1 MKKMIAWVFLLALVV
16 SACASSSANR
26 MSDSEMQQY
35 QNLLAKADVRDVVNR
50 LFISTDNREWDSVKA
65 VFAPEVLFEN
75 SGVISSEPAEPILG
89 FTNYGVVQGFIEQSN
104 VNPVMEMTGLIAVSR
119 AFESLAA
126 AIDDTQSTLQNAI
139 RTLGDSS

>member
-1 MKKMIAWVFLLALVV
+1 MQMLETGELQTLNGYPVLDVGGAPLVLKPGGGPPQIARDGMITQ
-16 SACASSSANR
+16 N
-26 MSDSEMQQY
+26 DQQVG
-35 QNLLAKADVRDVVNR
+35 AVG
-50 LFISTDNREWDSVKA
+50 LFRITQAATLTR
-65 VFAPEVLFEN
+65 FEN

>member
-65 VFAPEVLFEN
+65 VFAPEVLFDMT
-75 SGVISSEPAEPILG
+75 SMVGGEPVTMKP
-89 FTNYGVVQGFIEQSN
+89 SN
-104 VNPVMEMTGLIAVSR
+104 IV
-119 AFESLAA
+119 AA
-126 AIDDTQSTLQNAI
+126 
-139 RTLGDSS
+139 